1 MKSTHYFVYLIFAL
15 LLSSC
20 GLRQITGSDN
30 EESESEEVSTTEN
43 ETQVLHVCPMC
54 DGNKRITDIYS
65 GSIIECPACEGYG
78 VVTEEMAEKLL
89 EAQRIGTEIAGGSY
103 NESNNGYG
111 DSNLQ
116 LEIEQCEREIANLE
130 NALSSIDENSTL
142 YAYYSGELINLKY
155 RLKQLQM
162 QQR

>member
-1 MKSTHYFVYLIFAL
+1 MTS
-15 LLSSC
+15 
-20 GLRQITGSDN
+20 SDN
-30 EESESEEVSTTEN
+30 DESEGVSTAEN
-43 ETQVLHVCPMC
+43 ETQTLYVCAMC

-78 VVTEEMAEKLL
+78 VVTEDVAEKLL
-89 EAQRIGTEIAGGSY
+89 DAQRIGTEIVGGLY
-103 NESNNGYG
+103 KQSNNDYG

-130 NALSSIDENSTL
+130 NVLSSIDENSTL
-142 YAYYSGELINLKY
+142 YKYYSGELINLKS
-155 RLKQLQM
+155 RLRQLQK